1 MEAELSANVAEAA
14 AHGVNLT
21 QLVALLGAAVIAVPI
36 FKRLGLGAVLGYL
49 FAGLIIGPS
58 VIGVFKDANAV
69 LSVAE
74 LGVVMLLFVIG
85 LELQPSRLWGL
96 RRDIFGLGLT
106 QVLLCSAII
115 AAVGIAFG
123 VDVKV
128 AVVAAMGMALSSTA
142 FVMQILEERGD
153 TNEPYGRKTFAMLLM
168 QDMMI
173 VPLLA
178 AVAFLSPG
186 GEESSVPAWVQILTA
201 VAAVAAVIFAARYL
215 LNPLFRLFASAR
227 AREIMTAA
235 ALLAVLGAA
244 YAMQAGGLSM
254 GLGAFLAGVALS
266 ESNFRHQLEA
276 DIEPFRGLLLGLFFM
291 AVGMSIDLTLV
302 VEHWALIVAIVIG
315 FMTLKAAGIYIAA
328 RVFRSDHRDS
338 VRMALMLA
346 QGGEF
351 AFVLY
356 SAAADASVIDAE
368 TSAILTA
375 AVIISMVL
383 TPAAVLL
390 LKKLVPVEPPSLDG
404 VTVADGLSG
413 TALMIGFGRF
423 GQIASQFL
431 LARSID
437 VTIIDSD
444 PDMIRSAQSFGF
456 KIYYGDGT
464 RRDVLIAAGA
474 EKAEIICVCIDD
486 KKAAS
491 AIVDVV
497 KESFGFAK
505 LYVRSY
511 DRGHSLQL
519 LRKGIDFE
527 IRETVMSAMT
537 LGEAALIGLGF
548 SKEEAAETAIA
559 VRQRDLARLQAQLLE
574 GHINAGD
581 NLMFQQGPQPAPLT
595 PPKRESR
602 ALTDETAQVAGD
614 KTEAADE
621 KSPAEDAET

>member
-1 MEAELSANVAEAA
+1 MEEAA
-14 AHGVNLT
+14 AHGVDLT

-58 VIGVFKDANAV
+58 VIGVFKDADAV

-85 LELQPSRLWGL
+85 LELQPTRLWGL
-96 RRDIFGLGLT
+96 RHDIFGLGLA
-106 QVLLCSAII
+106 QVLFCGAIL
-115 AAVGIAFG
+115 AGVGIAFG
-123 VDVKV
+123 VDAKI
-128 AVVAAMGMALSSTA
+128 AVVAAMGLALSSTA
-142 FVMQILEERGD
+142 FVLQILEESGG
-153 TNEPYGRKTFAMLLM
+153 TSEPYGRKTFAILLL
-168 QDMMI
+168 QDMAI

-186 GEESSVPAWVQILTA
+186 GEGDGVAVWVQIVTA
-201 VAAVAAVIFAARYL
+201 AGAVAAVIFAAKYI

-254 GLGAFLAGVALS
+254 GLGAFIAGVVLS
-266 ESNFRHQLEA
+266 ESSFRHQLEA
-276 DIEPFRGLLLGLFFM
+276 DLEPFRGLLLGLFFM
-291 AVGMSIDLTLV
+291 AVGMSIELSLV
-302 VEHWALIVAIVIG
+302 AEHWLLIIGIVAG
-315 FMTLKAAGIYIAA
+315 FMALKGAGIYVVA
-328 RVFRSDHRDS
+328 RVFRSGHRDA
-338 VRMALMLA
+338 VRMALLLA

-356 SAAADASVIDAE
+356 SAAVDSSVIDSE

-383 TPAAVLL
+383 TPLAVLL
-390 LKKLVPVEPPSLDG
+390 LKRMVPVEPPSMDG

-431 LARSID
+431 LARGID

-444 PDMIRSAQSFGF
+444 PDMIRSAASFGF

-464 RRDVLIAAGA
+464 RRDVLLAAGA
-474 EKAEIICVCIDD
+474 DKAEIICPCVDD
-486 KKAAS
+486 KQATNR
-491 AIVDVV
+491 IVDAA
-497 KESFGFAK
+497 KEVAPFAK
-505 LYVRSY
+505 LFVRTF
-511 DRGHSLQL
+511 DRGHSLHL
-519 LRKGIDFE
+519 MSKGIDYE
-527 IRETVMSAMT
+527 IRETVMSAMA
-537 LGEAALIGLGF
+537 LGESALIGLGY
-548 SKEEAAETAIA
+548 SPEEAAETAVE
-559 VRQRDLARLQAQLLE
+559 VRRRDLERLRLQALE

-581 NLMFQQGPQPAPLT
+581 NLMFQQGPVPTPLT
-595 PPKRESR
+595 PPKRESQ
-602 ALTDETAQVAGD
+602 ALSDETAELAG
-614 KTEAADE
+614 EE
-621 KSPAEDAET
+621 SHEEDAEPS